1 MVLATHSEVEL
12 DSWPKTKKLNL
23 ILDQKKW
30 SWTWLEPKEN
40 KMNLKLETYWPKKK
54 KKLESWKV
62 IATPDYQKKK
72 KGDGN
77 PHKKKKNESW
87 NVPIFWVWVDWH
99 CEISE
104 AMQVRKQEAHTQG
117 EGTIDSKKVWPRQYG
132 CAALF
137 SMRLKN
143 ETPRLAPV
151 PVFSTPNCHFVT
163 ALGGEHLTHYP
174 PPPPTLYSLRYTIP
188 TLYYTS
194 SIYINSE

>member
-23 ILDQKKW
+23 ILDQKNEVELDWNPKKIK
-30 SWTWLEPKEN
+30 WTW
-40 KMNLKLETYWPKKK
+40 NLLAKKK
-54 KKLESWKV
+54 KETWKLKSDSN
-62 IATPDYQKKK
+62 PRLPKKK

-104 AMQVRKQEAHTQG
+104 AMQVRKQEAHTQGEGRRG

-174 PPPPTLYSLRYTIP
+174 PPPYSILS
-188 TLYYTS
+188 TLYYS
-194 SIYINSE
+194 YSILY